1 VTTSSRAA
9 VGPAETLQRAPSRSR
24 VSEAAGHEAGAGL
37 GLACRS
43 CGATDLD
50 LVVDLGDQ
58 PPAERFIP
66 ASELSTP
73 DRRLPLRIRVC
84 RTCWLVQLEGD
95 PVASADEPAGLA
107 FSISTTM
114 RNHVEGLVADAI
126 QRLGGRRNARVLEL
140 ASHGNRL
147 HDFFAAGGLR
157 SELVEPIAVHA
168 ASARD
173 AGVPVI
179 EGHLTPDLARRLV
192 ADGGPAD
199 LVVDAFHLAHEAD
212 PGEWANGV
220 RAVLAPTGVAIVE
233 FDHLRPIVDET
244 QYDGFRHGHASY
256 LSLTAFS
263 DLLRRAG
270 LTAVD
275 ARPTPAYGGSLRVV
289 VAHEGARSAGADAGS
304 QGLARVSAML
314 DAERTAGLADVA
326 TYRRFADRVE
336 AAREGLRTFFESA
349 SAEGRAV
356 AGYGAPS
363 RGNTLLN
370 SSGIGTAELPFVVDR
385 AVSKHGQY
393 LPGSRIPIRPPAA
406 LDELRPAYVLIL
418 AWDLAD
424 EIVSQLPAVRSW
436 GGRFVVPLPTVRVL
450 D

>member
-1 VTTSSRAA
+1 MSSQAVVGAA
-9 VGPAETLQRAPSRSR
+9 EPMQRPPSRSR
-24 VSEAAGHEAGAGL
+24 VSEAAGYEAGAGP

-107 FSISTTM
+107 FSISPTM
-114 RNHVEGLVADAI
+114 RTHVEGLVADAI
-126 QRLGGRRNARVLEL
+126 ERLGDHQNARVLEL

-179 EGHLTPDLARRLV
+179 EGHLTPDVARRLV

-212 PGEWANGV
+212 PGEWADGLG
-220 RAVLAPTGVAIVE
+220 AVLAPTGVAIVE
-233 FDHLRPIVDET
+233 FDHLRPIIDET

-263 DLLRRAG
+263 ALLRRAG
-270 LTAVD
+270 LAAVD
-275 ARPTPAYGGSLRVV
+275 ARPTPAYGGSLRVT
-289 VAHEGARSAGADAGS
+289 VAHEGARAAAAGP
-304 QGLARVSAML
+304 QGVARVNATL
-314 DAERTAGLADVA
+314 EAERTDGLADPA

-336 AAREGLRTFFESA
+336 VAREGLRSFFHSA
-349 SAEGRAV
+349 SAEGRTV

-370 SSGIGTAELPFVVDR
+370 SSGIGSAELPFVVDR
-385 AVSKHGQY
+385 AASKHGQY

-406 LDELRPAYVLIL
+406 LDELRPDYVLIL
-418 AWDLAD
+418 TWDLAD

-436 GGRFVVPLPTVRVL
+436 GGRFVVPLPAVRVL